1 MGAYAA
7 AGKSPPWTEADE
19 SVRSVS
25 VSDVSRMKES
35 EFVIGMSPVVNT
47 RSANQGRHRNTS
59 LCRITDSYL
68 STL

>member
-35 EFVIGMSPVVNT
+35 EFVVGMVPALNT
-47 RSANQGRHRNTS
+47 RSANRERHWNTS
-59 LCRITDSYL
+59 LCWITDPCL